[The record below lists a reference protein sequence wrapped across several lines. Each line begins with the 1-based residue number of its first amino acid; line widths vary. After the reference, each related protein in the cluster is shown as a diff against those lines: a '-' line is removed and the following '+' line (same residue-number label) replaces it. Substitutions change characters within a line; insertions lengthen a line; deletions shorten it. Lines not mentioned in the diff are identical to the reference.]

1 MKILNTACK
10 FLDVSYFYKLFGS
23 VVKGKEVTVSD
34 FCSII
39 PKKKESNNTV
49 PIVNDLV
56 PTLNYWRYAKGI
68 DVVFSPLRHVYM
80 CFGEWPVDIETF
92 NNMYPDFNEKDVIH
106 ENDKDTES

>member
-23 VVKGKEVTVSD
+23 IVKGKEVTVSD
-34 FCSII
+34 FCEII

-49 PIVNDLV
+49 PILTDLA

-106 ENDKDTES
+106 ENNKDTES

>member
-1 MKILNTACK
+1 MKILNTTCK

-49 PIVNDLV
+49 PIVTDLA

-68 DVVFSPLRHVYM
+68 DVLFSPLRHVYM
-80 CFGEWPVDIETF
+80 CFGECPVDIETF
-92 NNMYPDFNEKDVIH
+92 NNMYPYFNEKDIIH
-106 ENDKDTES
+106 ENNKDTES